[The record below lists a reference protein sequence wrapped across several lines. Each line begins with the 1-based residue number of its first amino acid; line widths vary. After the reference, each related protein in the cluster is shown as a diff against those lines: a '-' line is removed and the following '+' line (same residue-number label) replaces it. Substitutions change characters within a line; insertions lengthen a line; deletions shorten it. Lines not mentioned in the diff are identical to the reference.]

1 MTALIDD
8 AELSDDAITR
18 EFRIWQRRRGH
29 RYSIDDVATA
39 WQAARAQPN
48 AQRYLDLGCGIGSV
62 LLMVSWKLD
71 HALVVGIEAQPVS
84 AALARRNLAHNGLE
98 GRAAIVCGD
107 LREEV
112 LTLKDKFDLVSG
124 TPPYLPLGTALV
136 SPDPQR
142 AAARIEL
149 RGGIEDYLEAAAK
162 VVASEGRVVMCAD
175 GRRPDRVTRGAEAAG
190 LVPLARTDVLA
201 RAGVEV
207 PLFSVWTLAPRGAL
221 NAEEWRR
228 ESLTLR
234 DAQGQQTEKALQL
247 RSFFGLG

>member
-84 AALARRNLAHNGLE
+84 AALARRNLAHTIIGPGGMNNEPGGAHEIKMLPRAE
-98 GRAAIVCGD
+98 YVKNMWITRADTAAAAI
-107 LREEV
+107 EA
-112 LTLKDKFDLVSG
+112 LTNPGAANKAFSIVNGSG
-124 TPPYLPLGTALV
+124 PETGAWK
-136 SPDPQR
+136 Q
-142 AAARIEL
+142 AF
-149 RGGIEDYLEAAAK
+149 AK
-162 VVASEGRVVMCAD
+162 MPA
-175 GRRPDRVTRGAEAAG
+175 
-190 LVPLARTDVLA
+190 
-201 RAGVEV
+201 
-207 PLFSVWTLAPRGAL
+207 
-221 NAEEWRR
+221 
-228 ESLTLR
+228 
-234 DAQGQQTEKALQL
+234 K
-247 RSFFGLG
+247 